1 MIQIWL
7 KTWKFQITE
16 RLVRMT
22 KIGFRIGS
30 VMSRKIRNAFEPSID
45 AASTSSRGTCVRPA

>member
-7 KTWKFQITE
+7 KTWKSQITE

-30 VMSRKIRNAFEPSID
+30 VMSRKMRSALAPSID
-45 AASTSSRGTCVRPA
+45 AASRSSRGTWVRPA